1 MPSSAVASTIACVSS
16 VCRVCG
22 EPFTWPN
29 TLPLTLTLT
38 LTLTRYRDRMSR
50 GRAILSSVLV
60 ALGALAYGISP
71 IDVIPELLT
80 GPLGLADDLAVLVGA
95 GFAIWKLMSG
105 SNPGPT
111 GSNPPGAAP
120 PIP

>member
-1 MPSSAVASTIACVSS
+1 M
-16 VCRVCG
+16 
-22 EPFTWPN
+22 N
-29 TLPLTLTLT
+29 
-38 LTLTRYRDRMSR
+38 R

-80 GPLGLADDLAVLVGA
+80 GPLGLTDDLAVLVGA

-105 SNPGPT
+105 SKPDPGP
-111 GSNPPGAAP
+111 AP
-120 PIP
+120 PNAGPAPPAR